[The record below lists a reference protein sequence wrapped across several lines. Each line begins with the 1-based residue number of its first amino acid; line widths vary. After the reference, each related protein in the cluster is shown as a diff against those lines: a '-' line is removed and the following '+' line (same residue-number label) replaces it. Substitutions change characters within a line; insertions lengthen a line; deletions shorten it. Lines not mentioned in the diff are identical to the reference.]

1 MTTRTLDMGAAATAV
16 EPLPSS
22 TALAV
27 RDTLAMTWRNLLTIR
42 RMPQLLVFATIQP
55 LLFVLMFRYV
65 FGGSIAVPGVDYVDY
80 LMPGIFAQV
89 IAFGA
94 INTAVGLAEDRN
106 RGLIERLRSLPMA
119 RSAVLAGR
127 TLADLARNVLVVLL
141 MLVVGVA
148 VGFRVQTDVA
158 KLALGLVVLLA
169 FGYALSWIFAFVGLS
184 VPNAETAQAAAFPI
198 MLPLVFASSAFV
210 PTDSMPAWLQ
220 VFAEHQPV
228 TAAVDAVRAL
238 VLGGPWVGD
247 VLTSLAWTVGILAVF
262 VPLSVRS
269 YRRGAATA

>member
-1 MTTRTLDMGAAATAV
+1 MSTATTTAPV
-16 EPLPSS
+16 SIPRVPSS
-22 TALAV
+22 AVLAM
-27 RDTLAMTWRNLLTIR
+27 RDVLFMTWRNLLTIR
-42 RMPQLLVFATIQP
+42 RVPQLLVFATIQP

-65 FGGSIAVPGVDYVDY
+65 FGGSIQVPGVDYVNY

-89 IAFGA
+89 VAFGA

-127 TLADLARNVLVVLL
+127 TFADLVRNVFVVAL
-141 MLVVGVA
+141 MLGVGFA
-148 VGFRVQTDVA
+148 VGFRVQTDAA
-158 KLALGLVVLLA
+158 KLLLGLLILLL

-210 PTDSMPAWLQ
+210 STANMPGWLQ
-220 VFAEHQPV
+220 AFAEHQPV

-247 VLTSLAWTVGILAVF
+247 VMTSLAWTVGILLVF
-262 VPLSVRS
+262 VPLSIRR
-269 YRRGAATA
+269 YRTNGAA

>member
-1 MTTRTLDMGAAATAV
+1 MTTQAIDTPHAGVALA
-16 EPLPSS
+16 PLPSS
-22 TALAV
+22 LGLAV

-42 RMPQLLVFATIQP
+42 RLPQLLVFATIQP

-65 FGGSIAVPGVDYVDY
+65 FGGSIAVPGTDYVDY

-94 INTAVGLAEDRN
+94 VNTAVGLAEDRN

-127 TLADLARNVLVVLL
+127 TLADLVRNVFVVLL
-141 MLVVGVA
+141 MLGVGFA
-148 VGFRVQTDVA
+148 VGFRIHTDVA
-158 KLALGLVVLLA
+158 KLALGLLVLLA

-210 PTDSMPAWLQ
+210 PTDDMPGWLQ

-238 VLGGPWVGD
+238 VLGGPWGAD
-247 VLTSLAWTVGILAVF
+247 VLASLAWTAGILAVF